1 VTCYRWRQ
9 EFGGLRLTADIIEL
23 ARQYGRY
30 GYRKIAGLLPSEACG
45 LNHSIGAKM
54 PFDSSANLAFVAPIS
69 ANNMCSG
76 EEAIEVP

>member
-1 VTCYRWRQ
+1 M
-9 EFGGLRLTADIIEL
+9 
-23 ARQYGRY
+23 
-30 GYRKIAGLLPSEACG
+30 AGLLPSEACG

-76 EEAIEVP
+76 EEGATCGFAQDRSDLKKRIIIGGRSIH